1 MKIPMDRSDFMKL
14 FIGVEGGAS
23 QDGVVSAQICVMK
36 VEFDFIFGPLFA
48 VDFDMRVDK
57 VIQRFSFAGWDEL
70 DVSAG

>member
-1 MKIPMDRSDFMKL
+1 MKIPVDRSDFMKL
-14 FIGVEGGAS
+14 FIGVTGRACTGNSFA
-23 QDGVVSAQICVMK
+23 IRVMK
-36 VEFDFIFGPLFA
+36 VEFDFIFGPLLA